1 MTFQE
6 IIFKLK
12 SYWADKECISLE
24 PYDLPMGAATFH
36 PSTFLRALGPEPWK
50 AVYIQPC
57 RRPTDGRYGEN
68 PNRLQHYYQM
78 QVVLKPSPDNIQNMF
93 LSSLEKIGIDTKTND
108 IKFVDDNWESPSLGA
123 AGVGWEVW
131 LNGMEISQFTY
142 FQQVGGIECAPVTG
156 ELTYGLERIAMH
168 LQSIDNL
175 YDIKWN
181 KYLTY
186 GEIYMQNEK
195 ENSQYNF
202 ELVDAKILA
211 KYFDDMEKECIKLT
225 DNNLP
230 IPAYDILLQNSHILN
245 LLDSKQ
251 AVSSTERQAYIL
263 RLRKLSNLI
272 AKKFLESREEL
283 EFPLIKEKIIMETK
297 DLLFE
302 IGVEDLPP
310 KNLNSFLEKIK
321 KNIEANL
328 SKESIN
334 FSECKFFYTNLRLI
348 FVLQDVITSVN
359 HEKKLIKGPPL
370 SKCFDEENKL
380 TKTGSGFAKKHN
392 ISFDQL
398 KKLEKDGVEYVFYE
412 KPKFSQHTKDL
423 LPSILE
429 NSLIG
434 VEEQKKK

>member
-1 MTFQE
+1 
-6 IIFKLK
+6 
-12 SYWADKECISLE
+12 
-24 PYDLPMGAATFH
+24 
-36 PSTFLRALGPEPWK
+36 
-50 AVYIQPC
+50 
-57 RRPTDGRYGEN
+57 
-68 PNRLQHYYQM
+68 
-78 QVVLKPSPDNIQNMF
+78 MF
-93 LSSLEKIGIDTKTND
+93 LSSLENIGIDTNTND

-181 KYLTY
+181 RYLTY

-230 IPAYDILLQNSHILN
+230 IPAYDILLQNSHTLN

-283 EFPLIKEKIIMETK
+283 DFPLIKEK
-297 DLLFE
+297 
-302 IGVEDLPP
+302 
-310 KNLNSFLEKIK
+310 
-321 KNIEANL
+321 
-328 SKESIN
+328 
-334 FSECKFFYTNLRLI
+334 
-348 FVLQDVITSVN
+348 
-359 HEKKLIKGPPL
+359 
-370 SKCFDEENKL
+370 
-380 TKTGSGFAKKHN
+380 
-392 ISFDQL
+392 
-398 KKLEKDGVEYVFYE
+398 
-412 KPKFSQHTKDL
+412 
-423 LPSILE
+423 
-429 NSLIG
+429 
-434 VEEQKKK
+434 

>member
-1 MTFQE
+1 
-6 IIFKLK
+6 
-12 SYWADKECISLE
+12 
-24 PYDLPMGAATFH
+24 
-36 PSTFLRALGPEPWK
+36 
-50 AVYIQPC
+50 
-57 RRPTDGRYGEN
+57 
-68 PNRLQHYYQM
+68 M

-283 EFPLIKEKIIMETK
+283 EFPLIKEK
-297 DLLFE
+297 
-302 IGVEDLPP
+302 
-310 KNLNSFLEKIK
+310 
-321 KNIEANL
+321 
-328 SKESIN
+328 
-334 FSECKFFYTNLRLI
+334 
-348 FVLQDVITSVN
+348 
-359 HEKKLIKGPPL
+359 
-370 SKCFDEENKL
+370 
-380 TKTGSGFAKKHN
+380 
-392 ISFDQL
+392 
-398 KKLEKDGVEYVFYE
+398 
-412 KPKFSQHTKDL
+412 
-423 LPSILE
+423 
-429 NSLIG
+429 
-434 VEEQKKK
+434 

>member
-12 SYWADKECISLE
+12 SYWADEECISLE

-211 KYFDDMEKECIKLT
+211 KYFDDTGIILT
-225 DNNLP
+225 LFSRFK
-230 IPAYDILLQNSHILN
+230 ILINS
-245 LLDSKQ
+245 
-251 AVSSTERQAYIL
+251 
-263 RLRKLSNLI
+263 
-272 AKKFLESREEL
+272 
-283 EFPLIKEKIIMETK
+283 
-297 DLLFE
+297 
-302 IGVEDLPP
+302 
-310 KNLNSFLEKIK
+310 
-321 KNIEANL
+321 
-328 SKESIN
+328 
-334 FSECKFFYTNLRLI
+334 
-348 FVLQDVITSVN
+348 
-359 HEKKLIKGPPL
+359 
-370 SKCFDEENKL
+370 
-380 TKTGSGFAKKHN
+380 
-392 ISFDQL
+392 
-398 KKLEKDGVEYVFYE
+398 
-412 KPKFSQHTKDL
+412 
-423 LPSILE
+423 
-429 NSLIG
+429 
-434 VEEQKKK
+434 

>member
-1 MTFQE
+1 
-6 IIFKLK
+6 
-12 SYWADKECISLE
+12 
-24 PYDLPMGAATFH
+24 
-36 PSTFLRALGPEPWK
+36 
-50 AVYIQPC
+50 
-57 RRPTDGRYGEN
+57 
-68 PNRLQHYYQM
+68 M

-93 LSSLEKIGIDTKTND
+93 LSSLENIGIDTKTND

-181 KYLTY
+181 RYLTY

-283 EFPLIKEKIIMETK
+283 DFPLIKEK
-297 DLLFE
+297 
-302 IGVEDLPP
+302 
-310 KNLNSFLEKIK
+310 
-321 KNIEANL
+321 
-328 SKESIN
+328 
-334 FSECKFFYTNLRLI
+334 
-348 FVLQDVITSVN
+348 
-359 HEKKLIKGPPL
+359 
-370 SKCFDEENKL
+370 
-380 TKTGSGFAKKHN
+380 
-392 ISFDQL
+392 
-398 KKLEKDGVEYVFYE
+398 
-412 KPKFSQHTKDL
+412 
-423 LPSILE
+423 
-429 NSLIG
+429 
-434 VEEQKKK
+434 